1 LTHRQGSKFR
11 WGGQRKI
18 RNLVFWYFHFAKLI
32 AKTGRLPSA
41 VGSVSARA
49 RGYVCTLAVQ
59 ELPRALL
66 HLLCHVRIC
75 AHRARLHLHPIS
87 PRPRVRTCF
96 SHARARGTRPPHPAA
111 WSQPVIEW
119 WWMEV
124 TYGLPRSTV
133 ASAAS
138 LDPSAK
144 NLGTPA
150 GRPRSDTADRTV
162 CARGPRKLTNGGPE
176 RGR

>member
-1 LTHRQGSKFR
+1 MYPRCAGAAACTIAFAVSRTHMCTPRATPSPSD
-11 WGGQRKI
+11 
-18 RNLVFWYFHFAKLI
+18 
-32 AKTGRLPSA
+32 LPS
-41 VGSVSARA
+41 SLKR
-49 RGYVCTLAVQ
+49 TWT
-59 ELPRALL
+59 P
-66 HLLCHVRIC
+66 
-75 AHRARLHLHPIS
+75 
-87 PRPRVRTCF
+87 RTCF